1 MHKTK
6 KKWGNEGLGLTNS
19 PIIDFLCHMP
29 FLTVTICLLAAYG
42 VLMALYTR
50 GYWRMRPFAAG
61 SKVPKSKFSVIIP
74 ARNEASNIEDCITG
88 ILAQKYPAHLFDIIV
103 VDDFSEDET
112 AQVVSKIALQHNN
125 VRLLQLK
132 DFTNNENLIAYKKRA
147 IEIAINEA
155 SGDWI
160 VTTDADCSVT
170 TNWLATYD
178 AYIQEHDC
186 VMMAAPVAYTN
197 TGSLLSIFQVLDFI
211 SLQGITAAAV
221 ASGSH
226 TLCNGANLCYSK
238 KAFESV
244 GKFSGIDHLPS
255 GDDMLLMHK
264 MKKSYPGKIG
274 YLFAQEAVVT
284 TAPSATLGLFLQQ
297 RIRWASKATGY
308 QDKIIFW
315 ILLLVYLVN
324 ASLLLYLPIHFL
336 QTGNIYT
343 WLILI
348 GCKTLI
354 EIPFMFASATFFKQ
368 QKLLWWFALMQPF
381 HIVYTLVAGWFGT
394 FGSYKWKGRTVM
406 KQQDDHFFRKLRR
419 NKAASVSLFIV
430 AAAFLMAVFAYFM
443 APEHSP
449 NANRMIPEIGSMK
462 PGFTIQLL
470 QVKRIGETKQIS
482 FFEKLIGGEE
492 DVYTFIP
499 ITSYTIKGSD
509 IYFQKYIDEG
519 ITESGVMQL
528 SLVANNPVITQTYYA
543 GTDKFGRDM
552 LSRLIIGV
560 RVSLGVGLIAVLL
573 SLTIGILLG
582 ALAGF
587 YRGWIDECIMWF
599 INVIWSIPTLLLVFA
614 ITLVLG
620 KGFWQVFIAVG
631 LTMWVN
637 VARLV
642 RGQVMAIKNR
652 EFIEATRVLGYSDTR
667 TIFIHILP
675 NIIGPIL
682 VIAASNFASA
692 IVIEAG
698 LSFLGVGVQPPQ
710 PSWGLMIKENY
721 NFIITHNPALA
732 LAPGIAIMILVLAFN
747 LLGNGLRDAFNVRE
761 K

>member
-1 MHKTK
+1 MCSFVPESKT
-6 KKWGNEGLGLTNS
+6 
-19 PIIDFLCHMP
+19 PI
-29 FLTVTICLLAAYG
+29 T
-42 VLMALYTR
+42 
-50 GYWRMRPFAAG
+50 
-61 SKVPKSKFSVIIP
+61 KFSVVIP
-74 ARNEASNIEDCITG
+74 ARNEAANIEACIAG
-88 ILAQKYPAHLFDIIV
+88 IVAQNYPTHLFEVIV
-103 VDDFSEDET
+103 INDFSEDET
-112 AQVVSKIALQHNN
+112 ANIVASLALQYNN
-125 VRLLQLK
+125 VRLLRLQ
-132 DFTNNENLIAYKKRA
+132 DFTKDENIIAYKKRA
-147 IEIAINEA
+147 IEIAIEQANHP
-155 SGDWI
+155 WI
-160 VTTDADCSVT
+160 VTTDADCSFT
-170 TNWLATYD
+170 NNWLASYD

-186 VMMAAPVAYTN
+186 VMVAAPVSYNN
-197 TGSLLSIFQVLDFI
+197 TGNFLSVFQVLDFI

-221 ASGSH
+221 GSGSH

-238 KAFESV
+238 AAFERV

-264 MKKSYPGKIG
+264 MKQSFEGKIG
-274 YLFAQEAVVT
+274 YLYTQDAIVT
-284 TAPSATLGLFLQQ
+284 TAPSATLGLFIQQ
-297 RIRWASKATGY
+297 RIRWASKALGY
-308 QDKIIFW
+308 QEKIIFW

-324 ASLLLYLPIHFL
+324 FSLLVYLPINL
-336 QTGNIYT
+336 IETGNINK
-343 WLILI
+343 WLFLI
-348 GCKTLI
+348 GCKTII
-354 EIPFMFASATFFKQ
+354 EIPFMYAAAKFFKQ
-368 QKLLWWFALMQPF
+368 QKLLAWFLFMQPF
-381 HIVYTLVAGWFGT
+381 HILYTVVAGWFGT
-394 FGSYKWKGRTVM
+394 FGSYKWKGRTVT
-406 KQQDDHFFRKLRR
+406 KYESDNFFRKLKR
-419 NKAASVSLFIV
+419 NKPASVSLYIIT
-430 AAAFLMAVFAYFM
+430 ASFLMAVFAYFI

-470 QVKRIGETKQIS
+470 QVKRIGQTPHTS

-492 DVYTFIP
+492 DEYTFIP
-499 ITSYTIKGSD
+499 ITSYQIKSDTI
-509 IYFQKYIDEG
+509 YYQKYIDEG
-519 ITESGVMQL
+519 ITEPGIMPL
-528 SLVANNPVITQTYYA
+528 RLLANSPVITQTYYA

-582 ALAGF
+582 AIAGF

-652 EFIEATRVLGYSDTR
+652 EFIEATRVLGYSDMR

-675 NIIGPIL
+675 NIIGPVL